1 MLMWMWAMTWCK
13 DLVVL
18 CEERRRISRLCATKN
33 QDTIV
38 PLKERIQKKKKL
50 LAASFALRSAICDLR
65 EFCTKRT

>member
-18 CEERRRISRLCATKN
+18 CEDAYGYICATKN